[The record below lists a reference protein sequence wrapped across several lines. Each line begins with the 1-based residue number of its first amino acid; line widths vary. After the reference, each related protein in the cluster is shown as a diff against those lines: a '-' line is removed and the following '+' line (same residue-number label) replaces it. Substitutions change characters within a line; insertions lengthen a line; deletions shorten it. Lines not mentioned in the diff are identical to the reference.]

1 MKRKIYNELLK
12 WKNDWNGTT
21 ALLIDGARRVG
32 KSWIAEEFGKN
43 EYKSYI
49 LVDFGN
55 LNPELKEIF
64 NLYLNSLDEFFFRLS
79 LSTGVKLYER
89 ESLIIFDEIQQFPK
103 ARAAIKYLVKDGRY
117 DYLETGSLISIN
129 KNVKDIIIPSEEVR
143 IKMYPMDF
151 EEFMWALDQKD
162 LYDFALD
169 RFTSESPVGS
179 FHRKLMDNVRLYLIT
194 GGMPQAINKYIETK
208 DFIMVDS
215 IKRNILNLYRNDI
228 ERYSDKSSNKIL
240 KIFDN
245 IPSMLQKHERKFRPS
260 EIKKGSKSRDYGE
273 SLYWLQES
281 MTTNFCFAVSEPE
294 INFSFVKLENRLKI
308 YLGDTGLLLSM
319 AFEKQEMQKL
329 ELYRKILLN
338 KLEFNK
344 GMIIENFIAQQLV
357 ANGHQLYY
365 YSCNSRENKEDRME
379 IDFLTIKKELTNRH
393 NINVIEVKS
402 SSRYT
407 FTSLLKF
414 SKKFSSHINR
424 KILFHTGDLKIENDI
439 LFLPLYMASMI

>member
-1 MKRKIYNELLK
+1 MRRKIYNELLK
-12 WKNDWNGTT
+12 WKHDWNGTS

-49 LVDFGN
+49 IIDFGN
-55 LNPELKEIF
+55 LNPELEEIF
-64 NLYLNSLDEFFFRLS
+64 NLYLSSLDEFFLRLS

-151 EEFMWALDQKD
+151 EEFMWALDQRD
-162 LYDFALD
+162 LYDFALNK
-169 RFTSESPVGS
+169 FASESPVGT
-179 FHRKLMDNVRLYLIT
+179 FHRKLMDKARLYLIT
-194 GGMPQAINKYIETK
+194 GGMPQAINKYLETK
-208 DFIMVDS
+208 DCIMVDS
-215 IKRNILNLYRNDI
+215 IKRNILDLYRNDI
-228 ERYSDKSSNKIL
+228 EKYSDKSSDKIL

-245 IPSMLQKHERKFRPS
+245 IPSLLQKHERKFKPS

-273 SLYWLQES
+273 ALFWLKES

-294 INFSFVKLENRLKI
+294 ISLSFVKLENRLKI

-319 AFEKQEMQKL
+319 AFEKNEMQKM

-344 GMIIENFIAQQLV
+344 GMLIENFVAQQLV
-357 ANGHQLYY
+357 ANGHPLYY

-379 IDFLTIKKELTNRH
+379 IDFLTRKKDLTNRH
-393 NINVIEVKS
+393 NINAIEVKS
-402 SSRYT
+402 TSRYT
-407 FTSLLKF
+407 MTSLLKF
-414 SKKFSSHINR
+414 SKKFYSHIHK
-424 KILFHTGDLKIENDI
+424 KILFHTGDLKFENDI
-439 LFLPLYMASMI
+439 LFLPLYMAGMI

>member
-12 WKNDWNGTT
+12 WKQDWNGTT

-49 LVDFGN
+49 IIDFGN
-55 LNPELKEIF
+55 LSPELEEIF
-64 NLYLNSLDEFFFRLS
+64 NLYLSNLDDFFLRLS
-79 LSTGVKLYER
+79 LSTGVKLHER

-103 ARAAIKYLVKDGRY
+103 ARGAIKYLVKDGRY

-151 EEFMWALDQKD
+151 EEFLWALDQKD
-162 LYDFALD
+162 LYNFALNK
-169 RFTSESPVGS
+169 FKSESPVGV
-179 FHRKLMDNVRLYLIT
+179 FHRKLMDYVRLYLIT

-208 DFIMVDS
+208 DFILVDS
-215 IKRNILNLYRNDI
+215 IKRNILSLYRNDI
-228 ERYSDKSSNKIL
+228 EKYSDKSSSKIL
-240 KIFDN
+240 NIFDN
-245 IPSMLQKHERKFRPS
+245 IPSMLQKHERKFKPS

-273 SLYWLQES
+273 SLFWLQES

-294 INFSFVKLENRLKI
+294 ISFSFVKLENRLKI
-308 YLGDTGLLLSM
+308 YMGDTGLLLSM
-319 AFEKQEMQKL
+319 AFEKHEMQKQ

-344 GMIIENFIAQQLV
+344 GMLIENFVAQQLV
-357 ANGHQLYY
+357 ANGHPLYY
-365 YSCNSRENKEDRME
+365 YSCNSRENKADRMV
-379 IDFLTIKKELTNRH
+379 IDFLTRKKELTNRH
-393 NINVIEVKS
+393 NINAIEVKS
-402 SSRYT
+402 TSRYT
-407 FTSLLKF
+407 MTSLIKF
-414 SKKFSSHINR
+414 STKFSSHINR

-439 LFLPLYMASMI
+439 LFLPLYMAGMI